1 MSIGYTWE
9 KLYGAVLAL
18 VQSDSTLQCAL
29 PKRFAPLP
37 ERFAVLPQ
45 RDKNGA
51 CHDFWER
58 STGFDERFT

>member
-29 PKRFAPLP
+29 PKRFA
-37 ERFAVLPQ
+37 VLPQ